1 MGCTIR
7 LKFALVHVPFLDNGK
22 KEDVRCLWAALAP
35 TGYIT
40 DVSFKKEEEEVE
52 EVVREFVER
61 NDDEAGWTRLCQ
73 IMDMSEED
81 WALEIN
87 LQAGEEV
94 EGRVEGMRKKRKKKK
109 RRLRKKRKRRV
120 AKMQKVNNLVMG
132 LRSRMASNL
141 TLRK

>member
-1 MGCTIR
+1 M
-7 LKFALVHVPFLDNGK
+7 PFLDNGK

-40 DVSFKKEEEEVE
+40 VVSFKKEEEEVE

-61 NDDEAGWTRLCQ
+61 NDGEASWTRLCQ

-94 EGRVEGMRKKRKKKK
+94 EGESEDEEEEEEEEG
-109 RRLRKKRKRRV
+109 
-120 AKMQKVNNLVMG
+120 G
-132 LRSRMASNL
+132 
-141 TLRK
+141 